1 MPCTLSP
8 FSQVWLF
15 VTLCTVAHQA
25 LLFMGILQEEH
36 WSGLPCPPPGD
47 LPDPRIEPESL
58 HLLHWQAASLLPVLS
73 GKPCICFNQV
83 QTHWQQ
89 KCQNEVG
96 CSWGNLEI
104 AWRFPPPHGHLS
116 QSAFHIPDTGP
127 TSSHHPTKRHE
138 GCSWLDHVGLEFG
151 VLSEI
156 EQFLKISL

>member
-1 MPCTLSP
+1 MPCTPSP

-15 VTLCTVAHQA
+15 LTLWTVARQA

-47 LPDPRIEPESL
+47 LPRIEPESL
-58 HLLHWQAASLLPVLS
+58 RLLHWQAASLLPVPS
-73 GKPCICFNQV
+73 GKPCTCRNQV

-89 KCQNEVG
+89 KCQNEIG

-104 AWRFPPPHGHLS
+104 AWRFPPPHGHFS
-116 QSAFHIPDTGP
+116 QSPFHIPDTGP

-138 GCSWLDHVGLEFG
+138 GCSWLVHVGLEFG
-151 VLSEI
+151 G
-156 EQFLKISL
+156 FKWNWTISKY